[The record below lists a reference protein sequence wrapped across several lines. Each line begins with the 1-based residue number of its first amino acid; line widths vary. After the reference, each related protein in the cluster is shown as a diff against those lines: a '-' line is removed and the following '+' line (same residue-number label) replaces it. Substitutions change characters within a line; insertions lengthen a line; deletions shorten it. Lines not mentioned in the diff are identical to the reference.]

1 MNINDYKNTL
11 DNKVILITGAG
22 GGIGFETAK
31 YFAIMGARVII
42 LDIDKEKGK
51 NAEKIISSTHIDNVE
66 FYHINLAEENSILK
80 MKEYV
85 LDKYGCPDIVFNN
98 AAVLHLGEIGKV
110 SSEDWDNGYLVNFK
124 APVLLVNCFIGEM
137 KKRNTGTFVFVSS
150 SGAVAYMG
158 AYEIFKTAQVELC
171 NTLSMELE
179 NTNIYSYTISP
190 GLVKTETAMKS
201 IEIVA
206 QSMNISLEEFY
217 EMNKEHIISVEDA
230 AFGFALSVLKA
241 KEYNGQEIGSIQ
253 VLNGLEN
260 KNESY
265 ENCDFD
271 ILLKVIK
278 TYEEQYFGWK
288 RRNIFERQWVLRDFK
303 KCVGKSADEV
313 YSIMKNMEKSNGILS
328 TDEYKLLETLILY
341 WEHQYQLLQGFER
354 DKEKLQENGNI
365 INGWILDIKNCIEN
379 EKVESHWLNR

>member
-31 YFAIMGARVII
+31 YFAIMGAKVII

-51 NAEKIISSTHIDNVE
+51 NAEKIISSTHKGNVE
-66 FYHINLAEENSILK
+66 FYHINLAEEDSILK
-80 MKEYV
+80 MKEYI

-98 AAVLHLGEIGKV
+98 AAILHLGEIGRV
-110 SSEDWDNGYLVNFK
+110 SSNDWDNGYLVNFK
-124 APVLLVNCFIGEM
+124 APVLLVKCFIDEM
-137 KKRNTGTFVFVSS
+137 RKRNSGTFVFVSS

-158 AYEIFKTAQVELC
+158 AYEIFKTAQVELS

-201 IEIVA
+201 IEVVA
-206 QSMNISLEEFY
+206 KSMNISLEEFY

-230 AFGFALSVLKA
+230 ALGFALSVLNA

-265 ENCDFD
+265 ESCSFE
-271 ILLKVIK
+271 LLSKVIK
-278 TYEEQYFGWK
+278 TYEEQYLGWK
-288 RRNIFERQWVLRDFK
+288 ERNIFERQWVLRDFK

-313 YSIMKNMEKSNGILS
+313 YKIMKSMEKSKGILS
-328 TDEYKLLETLILY
+328 TDEYKLLESLIVY
-341 WEHQYQLLQGFER
+341 WEHQYELLQGFEKN
-354 DKEKLQENGNI
+354 KEKLQKNSNI
-365 INGWILDIKNCIEN
+365 IKGWILDIKTCIN
-379 EKVESHWLNR
+379 KQR

>member
-1 MNINDYKNTL
+1 MNINDYKKALN
-11 DNKVILITGAG
+11 NKIVLITGAG

-31 YFAIMGARVII
+31 YFAIMGAKVII
-42 LDIDKEKGK
+42 LENNKGK
-51 NAEKIISSTHIDNVE
+51 GESAEKIINSIYKDKVE
-66 FYHINLAEENSILK
+66 FYNINLAEENSILK

-98 AAVLHLGEIGKV
+98 AAILHLGEIGKV
-110 SSEDWDNGYLVNFK
+110 SSNDWDNGYLVNFK
-124 APVLLVNCFIGEM
+124 APVLLVNCFIDAM
-137 KKRNTGTFVFVSS
+137 KKRNSGTFVFVSS

-158 AYEIFKTAQVELC
+158 AYEIFKTAQVELS

-201 IEIVA
+201 IEVVA
-206 QSMNISLEEFY
+206 KSMNISLEEFY

-230 AFGFALSVLKA
+230 ALGFALSVLNA

-265 ENCDFD
+265 ESCDSE
-271 ILLKVIK
+271 LLSKVIK
-278 TYEEQYFGWK
+278 TYEEQYLGWK
-288 RRNIFERQWVLRDFK
+288 ERNVFERQWVLRDFK

-313 YSIMKNMEKSNGILS
+313 YKIMKSMEKCKGILS
-328 TDEYKLLETLILY
+328 TDEYKLLESLIVY
-341 WEHQYQLLQGFER
+341 WEHQYELLQGFEKN
-354 DKEKLQENGNI
+354 KEKLQKNSNI
-365 INGWILDIKNCIEN
+365 IKGWVLDIKTCIN
-379 EKVESHWLNR
+379 KQM

>member
-1 MNINDYKNTL
+1 MNINDYKNIL

-22 GGIGFETAK
+22 GGIGFETGK
-31 YFAIMGARVII
+31 CFAIMGAKVII

-51 NAEKIISSTHIDNVE
+51 NAEKIISSTHKDNVE
-66 FYHINLAEENSILK
+66 FYHINLAEEDSILK
-80 MKEYV
+80 MKEYI

-98 AAVLHLGEIGKV
+98 AAILHLGEIGRV
-110 SSEDWDNGYLVNFK
+110 SSNDWDNGYLVNFK
-124 APVLLVNCFIGEM
+124 APVLLVKCFIDEM
-137 KKRNTGTFVFVSS
+137 RKRNSGTFVFVSS

-158 AYEIFKTAQVELC
+158 AYEIFKTAQVELS

-201 IEIVA
+201 IEVVA
-206 QSMNISLEEFY
+206 KSMNISLEEFY

-230 AFGFALSVLKA
+230 ALGFALSVLNA

-260 KNESY
+260 ENESY
-265 ENCDFD
+265 ESCSFE
-271 ILLKVIK
+271 LLSKVIK
-278 TYEEQYFGWK
+278 TYEEQYLGWK
-288 RRNIFERQWVLRDFK
+288 ERNIFERQWVLRDFK

-313 YSIMKNMEKSNGILS
+313 YKIMKSMEKSKGILS
-328 TDEYKLLETLILY
+328 TDEYKLLESLIVY
-341 WEHQYQLLQGFER
+341 WEHQYELLQGFEKN
-354 DKEKLQENGNI
+354 KEKLQENSNI
-365 INGWILDIKNCIEN
+365 IKGWILDIKTCIN
-379 EKVESHWLNR
+379 KQR

>member
-1 MNINDYKNTL
+1 MNINDYLKTL
-11 DNKVILITGAG
+11 YNKIVLITGAG

-31 YFAIMGARVII
+31 YFAIMGAKVII
-42 LDIDKEKGK
+42 LEINKEKGES
-51 NAEKIISSTHIDNVE
+51 AEKIINSIYKDKVE
-66 FYHINLAEENSILK
+66 FYNINLAEENSILK
-80 MKEYV
+80 MKKYV

-98 AAVLHLGEIGKV
+98 AAILHLGEIGKV
-110 SSEDWDNGYLVNFK
+110 SSNDWDNGYLVNFK

-137 KKRNTGTFVFVSS
+137 RKRNSGTFVFVSS

-158 AYEIFKTAQVELC
+158 AYEIFKTAQVELS

-201 IEIVA
+201 IEVVA
-206 QSMNISLEEFY
+206 KSMNISLEEFY

-230 AFGFALSVLKA
+230 ALGFALSVLNA

-265 ENCDFD
+265 ESCNFE
-271 ILLKVIK
+271 LLSRVIK
-278 TYEEQYFGWK
+278 TYEEQYLGWK
-288 RRNIFERQWVLRDFK
+288 ERNIFERQWVLRDFK

-313 YSIMKNMEKSNGILS
+313 YKIMKSMEKSKGIIS
-328 TDEYKLLETLILY
+328 TDEYKLLESLIVY
-341 WEHQYQLLQGFER
+341 WEHQYELLQGFEKN
-354 DKEKLQENGNI
+354 KEKLQENSNI
-365 INGWILDIKNCIEN
+365 IKGWILDIKNCIN
-379 EKVESHWLNR
+379 KQR

>member
-1 MNINDYKNTL
+1 MNIKDYKKTL
-11 DNKVILITGAG
+11 DNKIVLITGAG

-31 YFAIMGARVII
+31 CFAIMGAKVII
-42 LDIDKEKGK
+42 LEIDKEKGEK
-51 NAEKIISSTHIDNVE
+51 AEKVINSICKDKVE
-66 FYHINLAEENSILK
+66 FYNINLTEENSILK

-98 AAVLHLGEIGKV
+98 AAILHLGEIGKV
-110 SSEDWDNGYLVNFK
+110 SSNDWDNGYLVNFK
-124 APVLLVNCFIGEM
+124 APVLLVDCFINEM
-137 KKRNTGTFVFVSS
+137 KKRDSGTFVFVSS
-150 SGAVAYMG
+150 SGAVAHMG
-158 AYEIFKTAQVELC
+158 AYEIFKTAQVELS

-206 QSMNISLEEFY
+206 KSMNISLEEFY

-230 AFGFALSVLKA
+230 SLGFALSILNA

-260 KNESY
+260 KTESY
-265 ENCDFD
+265 ANCDFEV
-271 ILLKVIK
+271 LARLIK
-278 TYEEQYFGWK
+278 TYEEQYLGWK
-288 RRNIFERQWVLRDFK
+288 ERNIFERQWILRDFK

-313 YSIMKNMEKSNGILS
+313 YKIIKNMEESKGILS
-328 TDEYKLLETLILY
+328 NDEYGLLEALIRY
-341 WEHQYQLLQGFER
+341 WEHQYQLLQGFEKN
-354 DKEKLQENGNI
+354 KEKLQKNSNI
-365 INGWILDIKNCIEN
+365 IKEWILDIETCIKNRKTE
-379 EKVESHWLNR
+379 E

>member
-1 MNINDYKNTL
+1 MNINDYKKTL
-11 DNKVILITGAG
+11 DNKIVLITGAG

-31 YFAIMGARVII
+31 YFAIMGAKVII
-42 LDIDKEKGK
+42 LENNKEKGES
-51 NAEKIISSTHIDNVE
+51 AEKIINSIYKDKVE
-66 FYHINLAEENSILK
+66 FYNINLAEENSILK

-98 AAVLHLGEIGKV
+98 AAILHLGEIGKV
-110 SSEDWDNGYLVNFK
+110 SSNDWDNGYLVNFK
-124 APVLLVNCFIGEM
+124 APVLLVNCFIDEM
-137 KKRNTGTFVFVSS
+137 RKRNSGTFVFVSS

-158 AYEIFKTAQVELC
+158 AYEIFKTAQVELS

-201 IEIVA
+201 IEVVA
-206 QSMNISLEEFY
+206 KSMNISLEDFY

-230 AFGFALSVLKA
+230 ALGFALSVLNA

-260 KNESY
+260 KDESY
-265 ENCDFD
+265 ESCSFE
-271 ILLKVIK
+271 LLSKVIK
-278 TYEEQYFGWK
+278 TYEEQYLGWK
-288 RRNIFERQWVLRDFK
+288 ERNIFERQWVLRDFK

-313 YSIMKNMEKSNGILS
+313 YKIMKSMEKSKGILS
-328 TDEYKLLETLILY
+328 TDEYKLLESLIVY
-341 WEHQYQLLQGFER
+341 WEHQYELLQGFEKN
-354 DKEKLQENGNI
+354 KEKLQENSNI
-365 INGWILDIKNCIEN
+365 IKGWILDIKTCIN
-379 EKVESHWLNR
+379 KQR

>member
-1 MNINDYKNTL
+1 MNINDYKNIL

-22 GGIGFETAK
+22 GGIGFETGK
-31 YFAIMGARVII
+31 CFAIMGAKVII

-51 NAEKIISSTHIDNVE
+51 NAEKIISSTHKENVE
-66 FYHINLAEENSILK
+66 FYHINLAEEDSILK
-80 MKEYV
+80 MKEYI

-98 AAVLHLGEIGKV
+98 AAILHLGEIGRV
-110 SSEDWDNGYLVNFK
+110 SSNDWDNGYLVNFK
-124 APVLLVNCFIGEM
+124 APVLLVKCFIDEM
-137 KKRNTGTFVFVSS
+137 RKRNSGTFVFVSS

-158 AYEIFKTAQVELC
+158 AYEIFKTAQVELS

-201 IEIVA
+201 IEVVA
-206 QSMNISLEEFY
+206 KSMNISLEEFY

-230 AFGFALSVLKA
+230 ALGFALSVLNA

-265 ENCDFD
+265 ESCSFE
-271 ILLKVIK
+271 LLSKVIK
-278 TYEEQYFGWK
+278 TYEEQYLGWK
-288 RRNIFERQWVLRDFK
+288 ERNIFERQWVLRDFK

-313 YSIMKNMEKSNGILS
+313 YKIMKSMEKSKGILS
-328 TDEYKLLETLILY
+328 TDEYKLLESLIVY
-341 WEHQYQLLQGFER
+341 WEHQYELLQGFEKN
-354 DKEKLQENGNI
+354 KEKLQENSNI
-365 INGWILDIKNCIEN
+365 IKGWILDIKTCIN
-379 EKVESHWLNR
+379 KQR

>member
-31 YFAIMGARVII
+31 CFVTMGAKVII
-42 LDIDKEKGK
+42 LEIDKEKGI
-51 NAEKIISSTHIDNVE
+51 NAEQIINSKYKDKAE
-66 FYHINLAEENSILK
+66 FYHIDLANENSILE
-80 MKEYV
+80 MKEYI
-85 LDKYGCPDIVFNN
+85 LNKYGCPDIIFNN
-98 AAVLHLGEIGKV
+98 AAILHLGEIGKV
-110 SSEDWDNGYLVNFK
+110 SSKDWDNGYFVNFK
-124 APVLLVNCFIGEM
+124 APVLLVNSFIKEM
-137 KKRNTGTFVFVSS
+137 KKRDLGTFVFVSS

-158 AYEIFKTAQVELC
+158 AYEIFKTAQVELS

-201 IEIVA
+201 IEVVA
-206 QSMNISLEEFY
+206 KSMSISLEEFY

-230 AFGFALSVLKA
+230 ALGFALSVLNA

-253 VLNGLEN
+253 VLNGLES

-265 ENCDFD
+265 GKCNFE
-271 ILLKVIK
+271 LLSKVIK
-278 TYEEQYFGWK
+278 TYEEQYLGWK
-288 RRNIFERQWVLRDFK
+288 ERNIFERQWVLRDFK

-313 YSIMKNMEKSNGILS
+313 YSIMKSMKENKGILS
-328 TDEYKLLETLILY
+328 TDEYKLLELLIVY

-354 DKEKLQENGNI
+354 DKEKLQENSNI
-365 INGWILDIKNCIEN
+365 IKGWILDIKTCIN
-379 EKVESHWLNR
+379 KQK

>member
-1 MNINDYKNTL
+1 MNINDYKNIL

-22 GGIGFETAK
+22 GGIGFETGK
-31 YFAIMGARVII
+31 CFAIMGAKVII

-51 NAEKIISSTHIDNVE
+51 NAEKIISSTHKDNVE
-66 FYHINLAEENSILK
+66 FYHINLAEEDSILK
-80 MKEYV
+80 MKEYI

-98 AAVLHLGEIGKV
+98 AAILHLGEIGRV
-110 SSEDWDNGYLVNFK
+110 SSNDWDNGYLVNFK
-124 APVLLVNCFIGEM
+124 APVLLVKCFIDEM
-137 KKRNTGTFVFVSS
+137 RKRNSGTFVFVSS

-158 AYEIFKTAQVELC
+158 AYEIFKTAQVELS

-201 IEIVA
+201 IEVVA
-206 QSMNISLEEFY
+206 KSMNISLEEFY

-230 AFGFALSVLKA
+230 ALGFALSVLNA

-265 ENCDFD
+265 ESCSFE
-271 ILLKVIK
+271 LLSKVIK
-278 TYEEQYFGWK
+278 TYEEQYLGWK
-288 RRNIFERQWVLRDFK
+288 ERNIFERQWVLRDFK

-313 YSIMKNMEKSNGILS
+313 YKIMKSMEKSKGILS
-328 TDEYKLLETLILY
+328 TDEYKLLESLIVY
-341 WEHQYQLLQGFER
+341 WEHQYELLQGFEKN
-354 DKEKLQENGNI
+354 KEKLQENSNI
-365 INGWILDIKNCIEN
+365 IKGWILDIKTCIN
-379 EKVESHWLNR
+379 KQR

>member
-31 YFAIMGARVII
+31 YFAIMGAKVII

-51 NAEKIISSTHIDNVE
+51 NAEKIISSTHKGNVK
-66 FYHINLAEENSILK
+66 FYHINLAEEDSILK
-80 MKEYV
+80 MKEYI

-98 AAVLHLGEIGKV
+98 AAILHLGEIGRV
-110 SSEDWDNGYLVNFK
+110 SSNDWDNGYLVNFK
-124 APVLLVNCFIGEM
+124 APVLLVKCFIDEM
-137 KKRNTGTFVFVSS
+137 RKRNSGTFVFVSS

-158 AYEIFKTAQVELC
+158 AYEIFKTAQVELS

-201 IEIVA
+201 IEVVA
-206 QSMNISLEEFY
+206 KSMNISLEEFY

-230 AFGFALSVLKA
+230 ALGFALSVLNA

-265 ENCDFD
+265 KSCSFE
-271 ILLKVIK
+271 LLSKVIK
-278 TYEEQYFGWK
+278 TYEEQYLGWK
-288 RRNIFERQWVLRDFK
+288 ERNIFERQWVLRDFK

-313 YSIMKNMEKSNGILS
+313 YKIMKSMEKSKGILS
-328 TDEYKLLETLILY
+328 TDEYKLLESLIVY
-341 WEHQYQLLQGFER
+341 WEHQYELLQGFEKN
-354 DKEKLQENGNI
+354 KEKLQENSNI
-365 INGWILDIKNCIEN
+365 IKGWILDIKTCIN
-379 EKVESHWLNR
+379 KQR

>member
-1 MNINDYKNTL
+1 MNINDYLKTL
-11 DNKVILITGAG
+11 YNKIVLITGAG

-31 YFAIMGARVII
+31 YFAIMGAKVII
-42 LDIDKEKGK
+42 LEINKEKGES
-51 NAEKIISSTHIDNVE
+51 AEKIINSIYNDKVE
-66 FYHINLAEENSILK
+66 FYNINLAEENSILK
-80 MKEYV
+80 MKKYV

-98 AAVLHLGEIGKV
+98 AAILHLGEIGKV
-110 SSEDWDNGYLVNFK
+110 SSNDWDNGYLVNFK

-137 KKRNTGTFVFVSS
+137 RKRNSGTFVFVSS

-158 AYEIFKTAQVELC
+158 AYEIFKTAQVELS

-201 IEIVA
+201 IEVVA
-206 QSMNISLEEFY
+206 KSMNISLEEFY

-230 AFGFALSVLKA
+230 ALGFALSVLNA

-265 ENCDFD
+265 ESCNFE
-271 ILLKVIK
+271 LLSRVIK
-278 TYEEQYFGWK
+278 TYEEQYLGWK
-288 RRNIFERQWVLRDFK
+288 ERNIFERQWVLRDFK

-313 YSIMKNMEKSNGILS
+313 YKIMKSMEKSKGIIS
-328 TDEYKLLETLILY
+328 TDEYKLLESLIVY
-341 WEHQYQLLQGFER
+341 WEHQYELLQGFEKN
-354 DKEKLQENGNI
+354 KEKLQENSNI
-365 INGWILDIKNCIEN
+365 IKGWILDIKNCIN
-379 EKVESHWLNR
+379 KQR